1 MKTMYEVQDMIDG
14 AYTLLE
20 ELSAEVNKLIEENER
35 LKAMESK
42 RVKRKMARA
51 IEKVVTEEEQMYLE
65 YLQEQYGK
73 ER

>member
-14 AYTLLE
+14 AYTLLD

-35 LKAMESK
+35 LKAMEAK